1 MSNTARVAAV
11 SALAFG
17 AALALSL
24 LLAVTVFRQA
34 PATDAAQALDPASA
48 VSFDGLSADGLSMS
62 YAYDSASS
70 VLYVTASPAASVS
83 VVSAHLGGSDA
94 LGSFLGSG
102 TDAAGSRW
110 CAYALACDVS
120 DARALTVSADVHAP
134 DGSRSEVCRLG
145 VVPDVL

>member
-1 MSNTARVAAV
+1 MTRTRAAAV
-11 SALAFG
+11 
-17 AALALSL
+17 AALALSAALGLSL
-24 LLAVTVFRQA
+24 LLAATVLRAA
-34 PATDAAQALDPASA
+34 PAQDLDPASA
-48 VSFDGLSADGLSMS
+48 VSFDAHTADGLSVS

-83 VVSAHLGGSDA
+83 VDSAHFGGSDA

-102 TDAAGSRW
+102 TDADGSRW
-110 CAYALACDVS
+110 CAYALALDVP